1 MSSTLIIGCI
11 IAFTCIFHSTR
22 LINNARGELAEEELK
37 KVDVETQSG
46 MRTLLMP
53 LVPLLIAYLL
63 QEQVPLSPLL
73 LFFGA
78 FLVSIVIVWKQSMDN
93 LKHYQSIGISQ
104 RFVSAHNRANII
116 RWVGLIVFMISYLLT
131 KIGITG

>member
-1 MSSTLIIGCI
+1 MSSILIIGCI

-22 LINNARGELAEEELK
+22 LINNARGELAEEELE
-37 KVDVETQSG
+37 KVDAETRSG
-46 MRTLLMP
+46 VHTLLLP

-63 QEQVPLSPLL
+63 QNQVPLSPLF

-78 FLVSIVIVWKQSMDN
+78 FLASIVIVWKQSMDN
-93 LKHYQSIGISQ
+93 LKHYQSIGISD

-116 RWVGLIVFMISYLLT
+116 RWVGLIIFMISFLLT
-131 KIGITG
+131 KIGTTG

>member
-1 MSSTLIIGCI
+1 MSSILIIGCI

-37 KVDVETQSG
+37 RVDAETQSG
-46 MRTLLMP
+46 VHTLLLP

-63 QEQVPLSPLL
+63 QDQIPLSPLL

-78 FLVSIVIVWKQSMDN
+78 FLTSIVIVWKQSMNN
-93 LKHYQSIGISQ
+93 LKHYKSIGISD
-104 RFVSAHNRANII
+104 RFVSAHNRANMI
-116 RWVGLIVFMISYLLT
+116 RWVGLSVFMISYLLT
-131 KIGITG
+131 KIGITS